1 MDRQVK
7 KRALLATFGILVP
20 VLARRYFFIQELF
33 FAFLFFAAGY
43 LVILVVVGLAFGFW
57 FVYAR
62 GVVYLATRAMKGGQR
77 ALPLLRVVVLWL
89 APTVTKTAEA
99 VSAGQQI
106 LFYPIG
112 GLLHRW
118 LRFSRVDAEHL
129 GEDTERAIEHLRLP
143 IKLS

>member
-7 KRALLATFGILVP
+7 KRALIAALGLLTP
-20 VLARRYFFIQELF
+20 VVGWRYFFIQELF

-43 LVILVVVGLAFGFW
+43 LVILVVVGLALGFW

-62 GVVYLATRAMKGGQR
+62 GVVYLATRAMKGGQQ
-77 ALPLLRVVVLWL
+77 ALPLLRIVVLWL

-106 LFYPIG
+106 LFYPIA
-112 GLLHRW
+112 GLLNRW
-118 LRFSRVDAEHL
+118 LRSSRVDAEHL
-129 GEDTERAIEHLRLP
+129 GADAERAIEHLRLP
-143 IKLS
+143 MKLS

>member
-7 KRALLATFGILVP
+7 KRALIATFGLLVP
-20 VLARRYFFIQELF
+20 VLAWRYFFIQELF

-43 LVILVVVGLAFGFW
+43 LVILLVVGLAFGFW

-62 GVVYLATRAMKGGQR
+62 GVVFLATRAAKEGQR

-89 APTVTKTAEA
+89 APTVTRTAEA
-99 VSAGQQI
+99 VSAGYQI

-112 GLLHRW
+112 GLLHGW
-118 LRFSRVDAEHL
+118 LRSFRMDAENL
-129 GEDTERAIEHLRLP
+129 REDAERAAKHLHLP
-143 IKLS
+143 LKQS